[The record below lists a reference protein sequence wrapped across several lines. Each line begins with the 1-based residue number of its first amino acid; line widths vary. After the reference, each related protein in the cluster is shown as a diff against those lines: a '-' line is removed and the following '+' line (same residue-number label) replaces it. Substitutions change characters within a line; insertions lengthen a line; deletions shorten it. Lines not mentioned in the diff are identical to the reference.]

1 MKNQLFKFL
10 FLVNLGTIVL
20 TACIPG
26 KEKTQNDFSPK
37 LQAFSLMGDSLFS
50 ASPSE
55 KVIKNY
61 DLAKTIYDADTKNPD
76 NLIWL
81 GRWTA
86 YTGDYLGAIKIFTK
100 GIEQFPNDARFYR
113 HRGHRYISLRK
124 FDDAIA
130 DFEHA
135 MTLIQDQPDAVEPDG
150 MPNAMN
156 RPISSLHSN
165 IRYHLGL
172 AYYLTNQ
179 PDKALEV
186 YKTDINLATNDDKI
200 VSTSHWLYMTL
211 RLLGQNEEAKKVLE
225 PITREMNIIENFDYH
240 QLLLLYKGELI
251 DTDLLGEDYTVNV
264 SEGMAYGIANWYYYN
279 GQTDKAK
286 AMLEKILSGKQW
298 AAFGY
303 IASEVDYS
311 KRFKP

>member
-1 MKNQLFKFL
+1 MKYQSFKSQTL
-10 FLVNLGTIVL
+10 IILAIMVL
-20 TACIPG
+20 TACTSSRN
-26 KEKTQNDFSPK
+26 KEQNNFNPK
-37 LQAFSLMGDSLFS
+37 LQALSLMGDSLFS
-50 ASPSE
+50 MSPSE
-55 KVIKNY
+55 KIIKNY
-61 DLAKTIYDADTKNPD
+61 ELAKTIYDADSKNPD

-86 YTGDYLGAIKIFTK
+86 YTGDYSGAIKIFTK

-113 HRGHRYISLRK
+113 HRGHRYISIRK
-124 FDDAIA
+124 FDDAIT
-130 DFEHA
+130 DLEYA
-135 MTLIQDQPDAVEPDG
+135 MTLIQNQPDAVEPDG

-179 PDKALEV
+179 LGKALEV

-211 RLLGQNEEAKKVLE
+211 RLQGQNEEAEKVLE

-303 IASEVDYS
+303 IASEVDYL
-311 KRFKP
+311 RYFNI